1 MYIGRIDETIGKKEI
16 DIQDGKIVGLD
27 GVEQALTEKQK
38 QVVGEDLDAQIEE
51 ARKNA
56 ELMKKD
62 VQDLESKRT
71 KTRTYGGFAGPGASG
86 AGAFTVTSEKK
97 EKSQKQIELEN
108 KLAEENDRLR
118 NLQKRRS
125 LLAGGVD
132 AGLVANKNFSTDELS
147 ELQGAGVGTIE
158 GLYAQVGFNPNAA
171 EEAAEEVA
179 AAAEETAQAAEA
191 TENLAGANSRALLAA
206 NPVVKGTIDVSP
218 PVAEVPSDEQIVTAD
233 KDYLFQ
239 TFAQTRRAADYLK
252 DIRQHIVY
260 LREEMHSLAAFDH

>member
-86 AGAFTVTSEKK
+86 AGA
-97 EKSQKQIELEN
+97 
-108 KLAEENDRLR
+108 
-118 NLQKRRS
+118 
-125 LLAGGVD
+125 
-132 AGLVANKNFSTDELS
+132 
-147 ELQGAGVGTIE
+147 
-158 GLYAQVGFNPNAA
+158 
-171 EEAAEEVA
+171 
-179 AAAEETAQAAEA
+179 
-191 TENLAGANSRALLAA
+191 
-206 NPVVKGTIDVSP
+206 
-218 PVAEVPSDEQIVTAD
+218 
-233 KDYLFQ
+233 
-239 TFAQTRRAADYLK
+239 
-252 DIRQHIVY
+252 
-260 LREEMHSLAAFDH
+260 